1 MRPYILLL
9 VGVLSVSFAA
19 IFIRLAEAPPLV
31 IAASR
36 LVLAAAVIV
45 PLAAARKHLTFK
57 TLTRRDFTFI
67 VLSSL
72 FLALHFALWITSLS
86 YTSIA
91 SSVVLVTAHPAF
103 VAVLS
108 YLLWAESIGKFAKL
122 GIAVA
127 IAGVVIINY
136 GQFSFE
142 SEALLGNVMALAAG
156 LAAGAYLLIGRQVR
170 ERVNIW
176 NYLALVYSGAGI
188 LLLFLALAA
197 GYNFTGYSS
206 TTYIMFLLLAL
217 VPQLIGHTTINM
229 AVRLIPAT
237 IVSTSILGEPVGA
250 IILGVFI
257 LGEYPV
263 LNEILGAAV
272 ILFGIFMVIRYGSQK
287 RAAVKTAEL

>member
-1 MRPYILLL
+1 LKPYILLL

-19 IFIRLAEAPPLV
+19 IFIRIAEAPPPV

-36 LVLAAAVIV
+36 LVLAATLIV
-45 PLAAARKHLTFK
+45 PLAAAKKHLNFK
-57 TLTRRDFTFI
+57 ALTRRDFAFI
-67 VLSSL
+67 AFSSL
-72 FLALHFALWITSLS
+72 FLALHFALWITSLD

-188 LLLFLALAA
+188 LLLFFALAA
-197 GYNFTGYSS
+197 GYGFTGYSS
-206 TTYIMFLLLAL
+206 TTYLMFLLLAL
-217 VPQLIGHTTINM
+217 VPQLIGHTAINM

-237 IVSTSILGEPVGA
+237 IVSTSILGEPIGA
-250 IILGVFI
+250 IILGIFI

-263 LNEILGAAV
+263 LNEILGATV
-272 ILFGIFMVIRYGSQK
+272 ILFGIFLVIRYGSQK
-287 RAAVKTAEL
+287 KAAVKTAEL